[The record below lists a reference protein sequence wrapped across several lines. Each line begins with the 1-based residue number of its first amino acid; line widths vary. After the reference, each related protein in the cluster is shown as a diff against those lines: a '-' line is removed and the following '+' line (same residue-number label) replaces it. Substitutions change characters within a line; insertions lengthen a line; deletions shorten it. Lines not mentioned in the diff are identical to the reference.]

1 MRRRLPKYGLLL
13 LVMALVLGGVTSCTR
28 EAESRESGT
37 SEEVA
42 EGATP
47 AGSEEMTPAATL
59 VSVTPSSLGTP
70 TPVSPVSEDETPVAV
85 DTMET
90 DVQASAVDE
99 PAEPPPTD
107 APAPQPDSSGS
118 GSDVVKHT
126 VKKGETL
133 AKIADRY
140 GTTVAAIVRA
150 NGLRNANQIYVGQK
164 LKIPKTGGSTG
175 GSSGKCR
182 YRHKVKAGEWVW
194 QIAREYDVSPY
205 KILSANGMTIK
216 SANSIQPGTVLC
228 IP

>member
-1 MRRRLPKYGLLL
+1 MRRRLPKAGLLL
-13 LVMALVLGGVTSCTR
+13 LVMALVLGSVTSCTR

-37 SEEVA
+37 L
-42 EGATP
+42 EGAESVSPT
-47 AGSEEMTPAATL
+47 GSVEMTPARTV
-59 VSVTPSSLGTP
+59 VSVATSSLGTP
-70 TPVSPVSEDETPVAV
+70 TPATPGSENTTPVAV

-90 DVQASAVDE
+90 DVPAPAVDE
-99 PAEPPPTD
+99 PAEPPPTE

-118 GSDVVKHT
+118 GGDVVKHT

-140 GTTVAAIVRA
+140 GTSVSAIVRA

-175 GSSGKCR
+175 GSSKDCR

-194 QIAREYDVSPY
+194 QIARDYDVSPY
-205 KILSANGMTIK
+205 KILSANGMTIQ
-216 SANSIQPGTVLC
+216 SANNILPGTVLC

>member
-13 LVMALVLGGVTSCTR
+13 LVMALILGGVTSCAR

-42 EGATP
+42 EGVAPT
-47 AGSEEMTPAATL
+47 GSVEMTPAATI
-59 VSVTPSSLGTP
+59 VSVATPVIGTP
-70 TPVSPVSEDETPVAV
+70 TPATPVSEDAAPVAE
-85 DTMET
+85 DTLET
-90 DVQASAVDE
+90 DAPASPVDE
-99 PAEPPPTD
+99 PSEPPPTK
-107 APAPQPDSSGS
+107 APASQPASSGS
-118 GSDVVKHT
+118 GGNVVHT

-133 AKIADRY
+133 AKIANRY
-140 GTTVAAIVRA
+140 GTSVSAIVRA

-175 GSSGKCR
+175 GSSKKCR

-194 QIAREYDVSPY
+194 QIARDYDVSPY

-216 SANSIQPGTVLC
+216 GANNIQPGKVLC

>member
-13 LVMALVLGGVTSCTR
+13 LVLALVLGSVTSCTR

-37 SEEVA
+37 LEEVA

-47 AGSEEMTPAATL
+47 TGSLEMTPAATV
-59 VSVTPSSLGTP
+59 VSVATSSLGTP
-70 TPVSPVSEDETPVAV
+70 MPATPGSENTTPVAV

-90 DVQASAVDE
+90 DVPASAVVE
-99 PAEPPPTD
+99 PAEPPPTE
-107 APAPQPDSSGS
+107 APASQPASSGS
-118 GSDVVKHT
+118 GGDVVNHT

-140 GTTVAAIVRA
+140 GTSVSAIVRA

-182 YRHKVKAGEWVW
+182 VRHNVKAGEWVW
-194 QIAREYDVSPY
+194 QIARDYDVSPY

-216 SANSIQPGTVLC
+216 SANNIQPGTVLC